1 MTLEDL
7 EHRVRTLEIRML
19 IHSRIISM
27 LAWYTAVEVKSAS
40 HLVVVSDAIKDMSHQ
55 DVRDPRD
62 QEIFLEY
69 KNRAADILKTHGKQL
84 EDFLQNSRET
94 RQKMAEADLRKKVE
108 EILDSTHFEVLPV
121 RTITEN

>member
-7 EHRVRTLEIRML
+7 DHRIRTLEIRMI

-27 LAWYTAVEVKSAS
+27 LAWYTAMEVKSAS

-55 DVRDPRD
+55 DVRDSRD

-69 KNRAADILKTHGKQL
+69 KNRAAELLKRHGKQL
-84 EDFLQNSRET
+84 EDFLQNSRES
-94 RQKMAEADLRKKVE
+94 RHKMVDADLRKKIG
-108 EILDSTHFEVLPV
+108 EILDATHFEVLPV
-121 RTITEN
+121 RTIIEN

>member
-7 EHRVRTLEIRML
+7 EHRIRTLEIRMV

-27 LAWYTAVEVKSAS
+27 LAWYTAMEVESAS
-40 HLVVVSDAIKDMSHQ
+40 HLVVVSDAIKDMSHK
-55 DVRDPRD
+55 DFRDSRD

-69 KNRAADILKTHGKQL
+69 KNRAADILKKHGKQL
-84 EDFLQNSRET
+84 EDVLQKSRKN
-94 RQKMAEADLRKKVE
+94 RQKMAEADLREKVG